1 MGEMVMELKRNW
13 RKAETAQDAPPK
25 QMMRL
30 LREFGEVSCAIRG
43 LSAMKKRQVFAVCAP
58 PVVPVC
64 APKPATAAIETLI
77 PPGPR
82 FVQNF
87 AAKPPDGMDVILGG
101 TER

>member
-1 MGEMVMELKRNW
+1 MGEMDFLQFRFSSI
-13 RKAETAQDAPPK
+13 T
-25 QMMRL
+25 
-30 LREFGEVSCAIRG
+30 
-43 LSAMKKRQVFAVCAP
+43 
-58 PVVPVC
+58 
-64 APKPATAAIETLI
+64 IEALI